1 MPIYYD
7 ITQDDLYKEGLETGI
22 QQERK
27 RAEQERKRAEQD
39 RKRAERERRNTV
51 IALLQLGILTDEQI
65 AKITNITMEKLNS
78 IKQNLD

>member
-27 RAEQERKRAEQD
+27 RAEQERKRAE
-39 RKRAERERRNTV
+39 RKEKNTV
-51 IALLQLGILTDEQI
+51 IALLELGILTDEQI
-65 AKITNITMEKLNS
+65 AQITNITMDELNS
-78 IKQNLD
+78 IKQNKG